1 MSPAVRTRRLAV
13 AMAVLIAA
21 ACGVLAVRVG
31 SAEARQQAR
40 LAAGPTVAWRAPT
53 TMPPQPTTTAAPVA
67 VSLPVPTPAT
77 APFSAFFGGTMRV
90 RNIQPGVL
98 GVGTAFAVGDGT
110 WALTNRHVVADART
124 LELESWDGRPKG
136 TATVVA
142 IGPPNTDLAL
152 LRLPDRVEGALHLAT
167 ETVAVDTELVA
178 GGFPEAHHFTRS
190 SGHLLAVTTQDGMNM
205 LVTDVPAAPGS
216 SGSPLLDPQGTVV
229 GIIFGGSFSGY
240 TLAVPAADAVALLAT
255 QQLTP

>member
-1 MSPAVRTRRLAV
+1 MRARILAV
-13 AMAVLIAA
+13 ALAVLVAA
-21 ACGVLAVRVG
+21 GTAVLAVRVG
-31 SAEARQQAR
+31 GAEARQQAR
-40 LAAGPTVAWRAPT
+40 LAEGPTIAWQAPT
-53 TMPPQPTTTAAPVA
+53 TLPAAPTTTAAPVEIE
-67 VSLPVPTPAT
+67 LPAPTPAT
-77 APFSAFFGGTMRV
+77 APFSSFFDGTMRV

-124 LELESWDGRPKG
+124 LELESWDGEPRG

-142 IGPPNTDLAL
+142 VGPPTTDLAL
-152 LRLPDRVEGALHLAT
+152 LRLPSRVEGALHLAAG
-167 ETVAVDTELVA
+167 TVAVDTELVA

-190 SGHLLAVTTQDGMNM
+190 VGSLLAVTTQDGMDM

-216 SGSPLLDPQGTVV
+216 SGSPLLDPSGTVV
-229 GIIFGGSFSGY
+229 GIIFGGSYSGY
-240 TLAVPAADAVALLAT
+240 TLAVPADDAIDLLAT